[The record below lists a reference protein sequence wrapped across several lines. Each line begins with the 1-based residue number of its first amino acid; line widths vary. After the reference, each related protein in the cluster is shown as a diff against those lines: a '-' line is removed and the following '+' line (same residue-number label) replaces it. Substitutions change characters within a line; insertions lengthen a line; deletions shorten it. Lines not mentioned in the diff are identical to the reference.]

1 MEELSF
7 VGKSVPRK
15 DGAEKVTGRALYT
28 VDMVLPGMLW
38 GKILRSP
45 YPHAKILHI
54 DTTRAEK
61 LPGVKAV
68 ITGKDTL
75 GIKHGFV
82 ETPRYPP
89 DQYPLAM
96 DRVRYIGEEVAAI
109 AALDEY
115 IAEEALS
122 LIRVDYEE
130 LPAVFDPEEAMK
142 PEAPEIHASHP
153 KVKEPYKNIGGKTET
168 GWGNVEKGFSESYL
182 VREDRFEGQ
191 LRTHCY
197 MEPQATLASF
207 DLSGK
212 LNVWTSSQGPFI
224 KRAKLATTLGLPFN
238 NVRVLKAYV
247 GGAYGGKI
255 DLFSHEFCASLLSI
269 KAKRPVKIVCTRE
282 EVFEAAR
289 HGQPILVELKTGVK
303 KDGTLVAQQVKV
315 INNSGA
321 YRGSGVV
328 VIFLCWGFAMLA
340 YRIPNLKYEGYS
352 VYTNNPVRAPQR
364 GHGAP
369 NFRFAVE
376 SQMDMI
382 AEDLG
387 IDPVEIRLKNARQ
400 KGEVLPNGDSVKN
413 CGLIECIQ
421 KAAEATQF
429 KEKYGRNKSLVEQK
443 IRKGIGMGVS
453 SYFSGSL
460 IYPNTSAAIV
470 KLNDDGT
477 VSLITGALD
486 IGQGAETIL
495 CQIVAEELGVLM
507 DDIRVVAADTETTP
521 VDIGS
526 WISGGAYVSGNAVKI
541 AASDARRQLFEVAA
555 KELEANP
562 EELIAKN
569 REIFVKGSPG
579 RSISFTQAVAAS
591 IAKHRGNP
599 IIGQGH
605 YRTMKDVPTHP
616 SLATTKGRWSDN
628 YAFDAQVAE
637 VEVDM
642 QTGQVKLVKATT
654 AHDCGFPINPLLVE
668 GQIDGQVSMAQ
679 GHALWEEVLMENGK
693 TLTKSFLD
701 YKIPC
706 AKDMVES
713 QYIDVITE
721 GYQKDRPYNTKE
733 VGEGYVSGMVA
744 AIANA
749 VYDAT
754 GMRIKTLPILPEKIS
769 MGLQGKRDK
778 NGNNVLKNKR
788 Y

>member
-7 VGKSVPRK
+7 IGKSVPRK
-15 DGAEKVTGRALYT
+15 DGVEKATGRALYT
-28 VDMVLPGMLW
+28 VDMILPGMLW

-54 DTTRAEK
+54 NTTRAEK
-61 LPGVKAV
+61 LLGVKAV

-89 DQYPLAM
+89 DQYPIAM
-96 DRVRYIGEEVAAI
+96 DRVRYIGEEVAAV
-109 AALDEY
+109 AAIDEY

-122 LIRVDYEE
+122 LIQVDYEE
-130 LPAVFDPEEAMK
+130 LPAVFDPEEAMR
-142 PEAPEIHASHP
+142 PEAPEIHPSHP
-153 KVKEPYKNIGGKTET
+153 KVKEPYKNVGGKTES
-168 GWGNVEKGFSESYL
+168 GWGDVEKGFAQSYL

-207 DLSGK
+207 DFSGK
-212 LNVWTSSQGPFI
+212 LNVWTSGQGPFI
-224 KRAKLATTLGLPFN
+224 KRAKLATTLGLPFS

-247 GGAYGGKI
+247 GGAYGGKV

-269 KAKRPVKIVCTRE
+269 KAQRPVKIVYTRQ
-282 EVFEAAR
+282 EVFESAR
-289 HGQPILVELKTGVK
+289 HGQPIIVELKTGVQK
-303 KDGTLVAQQVKV
+303 NGTLLAQQAKV

-328 VIFLCWGFAMLA
+328 VIFLCWGFIMIP

-352 VYTNNPVRAPQR
+352 IYTNNPVRAPQR

-369 NFRFAVE
+369 NLRFAVE

-382 AEDLG
+382 AEELKM
-387 IDPVEIRLKNARQ
+387 DPVEIRLKNGRQ
-400 KGEVLPNGDSVKN
+400 REEILPNGDPVKN
-413 CGLIECIQ
+413 CGLVECIQ
-421 KAAEATQF
+421 KAAEATGF
-429 KEKYGRNKSLVEQK
+429 KVKYGKNKSLEKQK
-443 IRKGIGMGVS
+443 IRKGIGMGTS

-477 VSLITGALD
+477 VSLLTGALD

-495 CQIVAEELGVLM
+495 CQIVAEELGVSIE
-507 DDIRVVAADTETTP
+507 DINVVAADTETTP
-521 VDIGS
+521 IDIGA

-541 AASDARRQLFEVAA
+541 AAIDARHQLFEVAA
-555 KELEANP
+555 HELEANP
-562 EELIAKN
+562 QDLIAKN

-591 IAKHRGNP
+591 IAKRRGNP
-599 IIGQGH
+599 IMGQGH
-605 YRTMKDVPTHP
+605 YRTMKDVPVHP

-642 QTGQVKLVKATT
+642 ETGQVKLLKATT

-679 GHALWEEVLMENGK
+679 GHALWEEVLMEKGK
-693 TLTKSFLD
+693 TLTTSFLD

-706 AKDMVES
+706 AKDMIETEYV
-713 QYIDVITE
+713 DVITE
-721 GYQKDRPYNTKE
+721 RYEKDKPYNTKE

-754 GMRIKTLPILPEKIS
+754 GVRIKTLPILPEKIL
-769 MGLQGKRDK
+769 MGLREK
-778 NGNNVLKNKR
+778 GNVKT
-788 Y
+788 